1 MTAWALFAEVAREWT
16 DIEES
21 NKGEEFSDTVLKWS
35 AGETPFMVSL
45 QCKACL
51 CTACGTLLKGVSD
64 Q

>member
-21 NKGEEFSDTVLKWS
+21 NKGEEFSNAVLKRS
-35 AGETPFMVSL
+35 AGEAPFMICL
-45 QCKACL
+45 QGKACL

-64 Q
+64 E